1 VYHHCLSAQAVLTL
15 VCCQLL
21 LKSQQKPYQAAACAL
36 WGMPRRDYCEGL
48 RDSLDLVPIGGWYG
62 NGRKAGWV
70 SPFLLASWDP
80 ETETL
85 ATVCRCM
92 SGFTDVFYAEVSD
105 GPCSGCGRPLV
116 RSNMDAHLFAGR
128 LHWHRNIRC

>member
-1 VYHHCLSAQAVLTL
+1 
-15 VCCQLL
+15 
-21 LKSQQKPYQAAACAL
+21 
-36 WGMPRRDYCEGL
+36 M
-48 RDSLDLVPIGGWYG
+48 PIGGWYG

-92 SGFTDVFYAEVSD
+92 SGFTDVFYAEVRIE
-105 GPCSGCGRPLV
+105 GPLSKRWPLPCLDEQTLNAH
-116 RSNMDAHLFAGR
+116 SSMSPDAAASAPDLHL
-128 LHWHRNIRC
+128 CV